1 MKRTPLARKSPLKTK
16 SPIARKALRRKATRK
31 QSTDK
36 RWRSEQYLAFVK
48 SQPCCNCLGPGRD
61 PHHVIGLH
69 WGLSGQGLTAP
80 DSFAMS
86 LCRVCHNEVH
96 RSPEL
101 QQMQP
106 QWLRATLREGLKQFT
121 GEDAE
126 ALLHALAFIEAK
138 EMS

>member
-1 MKRTPLARKSPLKTK
+1 MLKRKTPLKAKKPMSRK
-16 SPIARKALRRKATRK
+16 PIKRKLSRK

-36 RWRSEQYLAFVK
+36 RWRSEEYLTFIR
-48 SQPCCNCLGPGRD
+48 SLPCSACGISGCD
-61 PHHVIGLH
+61 AHHVIGLH

-86 LCRVCHNEVH
+86 LCRTCHDAVH

-106 QWLRATLREGLKQFT
+106 QWLRTTLREGLKQFT
-121 GEDAE
+121 GDDAE
-126 ALLHALAFIEAK
+126 QLMHALAFIEAT
-138 EMS
+138 ELEL